1 MAADKAY
8 NPDPHAHPGLH
19 LIALLEAGKGLLAVL
34 AATGLELMG
43 PAPLRAGVD
52 KLIVR
57 FSLDPDHGA
66 LPSLLTMINPG
77 AVHLAAAGMLAY
89 GVLHIIEAWGLWR
102 ARAWA
107 SLLGCISAAIY
118 LPFDVYAIVRHPGW
132 ASWAVLAINLA
143 VVGILAR
150 DLVRRRRH
158 PPAA

>member
-89 GVLHIIEAWGLWR
+89 GVLHIVEAWGLWR
-102 ARAWA
+102 AKAWA
-107 SLLGCISAAIY
+107 SMLGCVSAAIY

-132 ASWAVLAINLA
+132 AAWAVLAINLA

-158 PPAA
+158 SL